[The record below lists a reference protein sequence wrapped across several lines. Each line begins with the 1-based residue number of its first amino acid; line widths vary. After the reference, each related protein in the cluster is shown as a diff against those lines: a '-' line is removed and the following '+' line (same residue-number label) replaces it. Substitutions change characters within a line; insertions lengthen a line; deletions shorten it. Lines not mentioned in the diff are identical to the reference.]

1 VDNPC
6 RGDRRGDGRG
16 QRVGL
21 EPDVW
26 WRTIHARR
34 PTAFV
39 LRHDVPS
46 IFAGHYDPSFPIAL
60 YLKDLSLV
68 DELTVETEVRNELTR
83 ATLERFKE
91 AGARYGA
98 GAWEMTL
105 CEVIEAAAGISLRV
119 ADDRVNPW
127 EMRHPNER

>member
-1 VDNPC
+1 MA
-6 RGDRRGDGRG
+6 GDGRG

-26 WRTIHARR
+26 WRAIHARR

-60 YLKDLSLV
+60 YLKDLGSS
-68 DELTVETEVRNELTR
+68 T
-83 ATLERFKE
+83 
-91 AGARYGA
+91 
-98 GAWEMTL
+98 
-105 CEVIEAAAGISLRV
+105 S
-119 ADDRVNPW
+119 
-127 EMRHPNER
+127 